1 MMSQNRQTSK
11 HRLAAA
17 NDHEVNLKAELVIM
31 NLHEKID
38 DSRMRQTESLIN
50 PQNEQSLQ
58 LRTVMD
64 RIGSQYEDQ
73 D

>member
-11 HRLAAA
+11 NRLAAA
-17 NDHEVNLKAELVIM
+17 NDHEVNLEAELVIM

-58 LRTVMD
+58 LRTLMD

>member
-11 HRLAAA
+11 DRLAAA
-17 NDHEVNLKAELVIM
+17 NDHEVNLEAELVIM

-58 LRTVMD
+58 LRTLMD